1 MLAVAIEPAR
11 LAAALVDA
19 SGTVLVRDRV
29 TMPSRDV
36 WRSLERLVRRVNAAA
51 PESVAGFD
59 RVAASCV
66 GPVDEQAGTVSPPY
80 VPAWTNFA
88 LREHLE
94 ELTERPVT
102 VASAGAAAAEAERR
116 IGEATETRS
125 YLFVVAD
132 ATVDSACIIDGRRL
146 RGAHGNAGSIAHITV
161 DPEGLACWCGSKGC
175 LEPYLSSIAL
185 EAEMNRPLRRVNPS
199 TIERAGIMLGRAI
212 ASMCA
217 TVDVDTVFVTGGVID
232 AFGDQLLDVARREL
246 LTRTRLPNLDG
257 LRLVEPVE
265 HIGPLLRAAALADLV
280 STDSAPADS
289 GRPGS
294 TSPGLAPHHPDR
306 SDPGRR

>member
-1 MLAVAIEPAR
+1 MPA
-11 LAAALVDA
+11 
-19 SGTVLVRDRV
+19 
-29 TMPSRDV
+29 RDV

-51 PESVAGFD
+51 PESVIPFD
-59 RVAASCV
+59 QVGASCV

-80 VPAWTNFA
+80 VPAWNSFA

-102 VASAGAAAAEAERR
+102 VGSAGAAAAEAERR
-116 IGEATETRS
+116 IGEARETSS

-132 ATVDSACIIDGRRL
+132 ATVDSACIVNGRRI
-146 RGAHGNAGSIAHITV
+146 RGAHGNAGSIAHVSV
-161 DPEGLACWCGSKGC
+161 DPGGLACWCGAKGC

-185 EAEMNRPLRRVNPS
+185 EAEMNRPLRRANPS

-232 AFGDQLLDVARREL
+232 AFGDDLLDVARREL
-246 LTRTRLPNLDG
+246 LSRTRLPYLDG
-257 LRLVEPVE
+257 LRLIEPVE
-265 HIGPLLRAAALADLV
+265 HIGPFLRAAALTEPI
-280 STDSAPADS
+280 SPSATA
-289 GRPGS
+289 R
-294 TSPGLAPHHPDR
+294 
-306 SDPGRR
+306 